1 MKLCFF
7 VSDLHGKTDRYEK
20 LASLILQ
27 ERPAAVFM
35 GGDLLPHAYLL
46 HSSKDSSHL
55 DFVNKFMARTFSKIK
70 KELGLLYKQPEIGK
84 TTEIESVRGLIIE
97 EFIIFYE
104 ITPDMII
111 VHTVWDCKQNPD
123 NLTIK

>member
-1 MKLCFF
+1 MVKRKIVWSKRATVRLFGILEFYSNRNQSNVYSKKLY
-7 VSDLHGKTDRYEK
+7 K
-20 LASLILQ
+20 
-27 ERPAAVFM
+27 
-35 GGDLLPHAYLL
+35 
-46 HSSKDSSHL
+46 
-55 DFVNKFMARTFSKIK
+55 KIK

-97 EFIIFYE
+97 DFIIFYE